1 MDFPALFSSAEMGHQ
16 LQLVGVTL
24 LGVAMTA
31 SERAGEARGA
41 SGASP
46 ASHGLLPAH
55 HSRGSSSSGPGGQRG
70 VTARA
75 GGTHGAL
82 GGLAARPCSWR
93 GSHGNVQA
101 SLQERRQQP
110 RLLPACQLGNPGQ
123 LQPLRLLKSIF
134 QQRLGFFF
142 FLENKSL

>member
-1 MDFPALFSSAEMGHQ
+1 MFSSAEMGHQ

-55 HSRGSSSSGPGGQRG
+55 HSRDTR
-70 VTARA
+70 
-75 GGTHGAL
+75 
-82 GGLAARPCSWR
+82 AARPGAVGAGSAQPGDGVGMGMEMGMGLGLGSQPGPAR
-93 GSHGNVQA
+93 GGAPTETCTHRFSRGV
-101 SLQERRQQP
+101 SRGGSC
-110 RLLPACQLGNPGQ
+110 LPAACQLGNPGQ
-123 LQPLRLLKSIF
+123 LQPLRLLENIF
-134 QQRLGFFF
+134 QQRL
-142 FLENKSL
+142 